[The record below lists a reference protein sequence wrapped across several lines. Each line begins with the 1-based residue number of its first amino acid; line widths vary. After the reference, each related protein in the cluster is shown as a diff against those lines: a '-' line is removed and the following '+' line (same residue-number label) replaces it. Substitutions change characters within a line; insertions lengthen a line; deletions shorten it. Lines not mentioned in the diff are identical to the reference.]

1 MDYIDKNLK
10 EINNN
15 GAIIARC
22 WQSCEYYVLI
32 TKIDENFVYIF
43 DPYYLEED
51 YYYNDE
57 DVSIVRH
64 ETFTHNRIVKI
75 ERLFSSE
82 NKDFSLLK
90 EADREVILISR

>member
-57 DVSIVRH
+57 DVSIVFH
-64 ETFTHNRIVKI
+64 ETFTHNRM
-75 ERLFSSE
+75 
-82 NKDFSLLK
+82 
-90 EADREVILISR
+90 